1 MLSKLVRVMFFEVY
15 MSLTKALIWKLS
27 RLFACSLIDFSQLF

>member
-1 MLSKLVRVMFFEVY
+1 MLSKHVRVMFFEVY

>member
-15 MSLTKALIWKLS
+15 MSLTKTLIWKLS
-27 RLFACSLIDFSQLF
+27 RLSTCSLIDFPLLF